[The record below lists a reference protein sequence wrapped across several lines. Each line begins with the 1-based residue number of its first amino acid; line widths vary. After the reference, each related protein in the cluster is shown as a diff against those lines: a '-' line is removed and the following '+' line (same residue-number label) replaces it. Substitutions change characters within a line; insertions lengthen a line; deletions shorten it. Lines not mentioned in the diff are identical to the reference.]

1 MDRGLER
8 KERAPTRRLP
18 TSVLSSHSGLGTHP
32 LHPWL
37 ARPLELPGPASAP
50 MARAP
55 TQATLAALWLE
66 GRGDTMSALTQMKVW
81 SLREAWK
88 EFQDS
93 LWGMEKFV
101 AERVEKIDGS
111 TVSPSS
117 VHKLLARM
125 DSDKAWFPG
134 KVYRERNGPMPAL
147 TGQARAA
154 IARSAMA
161 HKGRGGEPT
170 YRAAVACCPAAT
182 RNPQTGAP
190 VDKKRVYS
198 VFRSE
203 CHDGDPEE
211 PWACRPRLSKTAFTE
226 PVRMKRL
233 AFGHHIQSLN
243 HPDGYYYRHVVWTDL
258 CHEIM
263 PLTEQKAAQ
272 QAQSRKGRRGWMSE
286 GQQEFSANLRGPR
299 EATRQHSWG
308 TRKVWWF
315 PMLVRGKLHL
325 EVLPAG
331 FPGECPEGAA
341 ILVEI
346 VRDALNLRFP
356 NAAKPR
362 VLFVDRGKGFY
373 ATSTGRM
380 TPEFQMALRRQN
392 LVAFMGDDASEQ
404 PGALAQVLLHETA
417 VAWSRNQLKLTSP
430 RQPWKETREDFAT
443 RLREVCR
450 FINAKYQVEGLCR
463 EFPMRIQLLID
474 KKGDSLRK

>member
-8 KERAPTRRLP
+8 TTAPHIGPFQPQRARHT
-18 TSVLSSHSGLGTHP
+18 P
-32 LHPWL
+32 LAPL
-37 ARPLELPGPASAP
+37 ARPAAGAPGTRI
-50 MARAP
+50 RADGESP
-55 TQATLAALWLE
+55 DAGNAGRPLA
-66 GRGDTMSALTQMKVW
+66 GRQGDTMSALTQMKVW

-233 AFGHHIQSLN
+233 AFGHHIQSLTRTATTTAMWCGRICVTRSCRSRSRRRLSKRS
-243 HPDGYYYRHVVWTDL
+243 PA
-258 CHEIM
+258 
-263 PLTEQKAAQ
+263 KA
-272 QAQSRKGRRGWMSE
+272 
-286 GQQEFSANLRGPR
+286 
-299 EATRQHSWG
+299 
-308 TRKVWWF
+308 
-315 PMLVRGKLHL
+315 
-325 EVLPAG
+325 
-331 FPGECPEGAA
+331 GAA
-341 ILVEI
+341 
-346 VRDALNLRFP
+346 
-356 NAAKPR
+356 
-362 VLFVDRGKGFY
+362 G
-373 ATSTGRM
+373 
-380 TPEFQMALRRQN
+380 
-392 LVAFMGDDASEQ
+392 
-404 PGALAQVLLHETA
+404 
-417 VAWSRNQLKLTSP
+417 
-430 RQPWKETREDFAT
+430 
-443 RLREVCR
+443 
-450 FINAKYQVEGLCR
+450 
-463 EFPMRIQLLID
+463 
-474 KKGDSLRK
+474 

>member
-1 MDRGLER
+1 
-8 KERAPTRRLP
+8 
-18 TSVLSSHSGLGTHP
+18 
-32 LHPWL
+32 
-37 ARPLELPGPASAP
+37 
-50 MARAP
+50 
-55 TQATLAALWLE
+55 
-66 GRGDTMSALTQMKVW
+66 
-81 SLREAWK
+81 
-88 EFQDS
+88 
-93 LWGMEKFV
+93 
-101 AERVEKIDGS
+101 
-111 TVSPSS
+111 
-117 VHKLLARM
+117 
-125 DSDKAWFPG
+125 
-134 KVYRERNGPMPAL
+134 
-147 TGQARAA
+147 
-154 IARSAMA
+154 
-161 HKGRGGEPT
+161 
-170 YRAAVACCPAAT
+170 
-182 RNPQTGAP
+182 
-190 VDKKRVYS
+190 
-198 VFRSE
+198 
-203 CHDGDPEE
+203 
-211 PWACRPRLSKTAFTE
+211 
-226 PVRMKRL
+226 
-233 AFGHHIQSLN
+233 
-243 HPDGYYYRHVVWTDL
+243 
-258 CHEIM
+258 
-263 PLTEQKAAQ
+263 
-272 QAQSRKGRRGWMSE
+272 
-286 GQQEFSANLRGPR
+286 
-299 EATRQHSWG
+299 
-308 TRKVWWF
+308 
-315 PMLVRGKLHL
+315 MLVRGKLHL